1 GGGGGQG
8 GGGLQGGGNAS
19 LIGGQGLVPAG
30 IKFVSYDPTT
40 NSLLVYGPEEDIAT
54 LQGYITQ
61 LDRAPRQVQIKVE
74 FISVGEDLT
83 KELGYEFLYQRGA
96 VFAGTTP
103 GSFAPSGNPVFLNY
117 ATGNVA
123 GRLRAQ
129 LTTNNS
135 RVEQSPI
142 VRTLNNQ
149 PAVVSQ
155 FQTRYIFITSAAAVN
170 GGAVLQ
176 GVTPVEV
183 FAGVT
188 LAVTPRINADDTV
201 TVLLAP
207 QVNGFQGTSAGPDG
221 LELPNRFSQSIS
233 VVARVRN
240 GETIVLG
247 GFTSKND
254 NENIQKVP
262 VLGDLPI
269 IGQFFQSRSRQKV
282 TTELLIFVTPT
293 VIADDQTAPLGG
305 P

>member
-1 GGGGGQG
+1 
-8 GGGLQGGGNAS
+8 
-19 LIGGQGLVPAG
+19 
-30 IKFVSYDPTT
+30 YDPTT
-40 NSLLVYGPEEDIAT
+40 NSLLVFGPEEDIAT

-74 FISVGEDLT
+74 FISVGEDLSR
-83 KELGYEFLYQRGA
+83 ELGYEFLYQRGT
-96 VFAGTTP
+96 VFAGTRP
-103 GSFAPSGNPVFLNY
+103 GEFAASGNPIFLNY

-129 LTTNNS
+129 LTMNNS

-149 PAVVSQ
+149 PAIVQ
-155 FQTRYIFITSAAAVN
+155 QRQIRYIFITSAAAVN
-170 GGAVLQ
+170 GGAILQ
-176 GVTPVEV
+176 GVTPVQV
-183 FAGVT
+183 SAGVS

-201 TVLLAP
+201 TVFLAP
-207 QVNGFQGTSAGPDG
+207 TVEGFQGTSAGPGG
-221 LELPNRFSQSIS
+221 LELPNQFSQAIS

-254 NENIQKVP
+254 SENIQKVP

-269 IGQFFQSRSRQKV
+269 IGQFFTSRARQKV
-282 TTELLIFVTPT
+282 STELLIFVTPT
-293 VIADDQTAPLGG
+293 IIADDQTAPLGG